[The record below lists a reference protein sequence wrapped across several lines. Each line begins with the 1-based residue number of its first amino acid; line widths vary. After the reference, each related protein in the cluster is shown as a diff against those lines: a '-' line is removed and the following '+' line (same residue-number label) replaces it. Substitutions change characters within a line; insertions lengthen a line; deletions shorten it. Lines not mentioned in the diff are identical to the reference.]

1 MTTNE
6 IDKKLNELA
15 RKELEQ
21 RVDDFIEG
29 LKRDYP
35 NLYNTHKY
43 IETGAYCK
51 VKGQPNLKVVFESDK
66 DVYHVGYLLKNILKG
81 CYQANLQKKKVN
93 DLISKIEI
101 FE

>member
-1 MTTNE
+1 MTSNE

-21 RVDDFIEG
+21 RVDEFIEG

-35 NLYNTHKY
+35 KLYDTHRS
-43 IETGAYCK
+43 IEVGSYCTTNPRTGK
-51 VKGQPNLKVVFESDK
+51 IVFQTSDK
-66 DVYHVGYLLKNILKG
+66 PATIGYLLKNIIKG
-81 CYQANLQKKKVN
+81 CYQKNLQKKKVN